1 MMETAPAILRTEKL
15 TKRFRFTPVLN
26 QLDLVVPKGSIYA
39 LVGPNGAGKTTCIK
53 ILMNLLQSSVGR
65 AEVLGRDSRHLSP
78 ADFTQ
83 LGYASENLQLP
94 GWMTLEYFLGY
105 LKPFYPSWDDSHAAE
120 LLRQFELPKDRK
132 LKDLS
137 RGMQMKA
144 ALASVLAYHPRVI
157 VLDEPFSGLDPLVRD
172 ELIQTL
178 LAHCSDATVLISSH
192 DLAEME
198 TFASHIGYLEYGSLR
213 FSEEI
218 TSLQDRFRE
227 VDVVL
232 NQTILSQPAA
242 IPRVWP
248 TDWLAPETSGALV
261 RFTDAQFQ
269 TEKTTA
275 QIHALWSNVASIHVR
290 AIPLRSIFV
299 ALAKRGRKAE

>member
-1 MMETAPAILRTEKL
+1 MMEAAHAILRTEKL

-26 QLDLVVPKGSIYA
+26 QLDLAVPKGSIYA

-53 ILMNLLQSSVGR
+53 ILMNLLQPSVGR
-65 AEVLGRDSRHLSP
+65 AEVLGRNSRHLSP
-78 ADFTQ
+78 VDFTQ
-83 LGYASENLQLP
+83 IGYASENLQLP

-105 LKPFYPSWDDSHAAE
+105 LRPFYPRWDDSHAAE

-218 TSLQDRFRE
+218 SSLQDRFRE
-227 VDVVL
+227 VEVVL
-232 NQTILSQPAA
+232 NQTTLSQPAA
-242 IPRVWP
+242 PRPWP
-248 TDWLAPETSGALV
+248 TDWLIPETSEALV
-261 RFTDAQFQ
+261 RFTDAQFHA
-269 TEKTTA
+269 EKTTA

-290 AIPLRSIFV
+290 AMPLRSIFV

>member
-1 MMETAPAILRTEKL
+1 MTETASAILRTEKL
-15 TKRFRFTPVLN
+15 TKRFRFTPALS

-53 ILMNLLQSSVGR
+53 ILMNLLQPSVGR
-65 AEVLGRDSRHLSP
+65 AEVLGRDSRRLSP

-83 LGYASENLQLP
+83 IGYASENLQLP
-94 GWMTLEYFLGY
+94 GWMTVEYFLGY
-105 LKPFYPSWDDSHAAE
+105 LKPFYPSWEDSRAAE
-120 LLRQFELPKDRK
+120 LLRQFELPRDRK

-137 RGMQMKA
+137 RGMRMKA

-157 VLDEPFSGLDPLVRD
+157 ILDEPFSGLDPLVRD

-178 LAHCSDATVLISSH
+178 LTHCADATVLLSSH

-198 TFASHIGYLEYGSLR
+198 TFASHIGYLEHGSLR
-213 FSEEI
+213 FSEEL

-232 NQTILSQPAA
+232 NQTNLSQSAA
-242 IPRVWP
+242 IPRPWP
-248 TDWLAPETSGALV
+248 TDWLGPETSGVLV
-261 RFTDAQFQ
+261 RFTDTQFQ

-275 QIHALWSNVASIHVR
+275 QIRALWSNVASIDVR
-290 AIPLRSIFV
+290 AMPLRSIFV
-299 ALAKRGRKAE
+299 ALAKSGRKAE